1 MSEVADW
8 NRGVVDEFRANKGKV
23 GGQFEGAPLL
33 LLTTIGAKTGATRV
47 SPVMYMALE
56 DSYAIFATYAG
67 APTHPAW
74 YHNLVEKPAA
84 TIEVGD
90 QTIDVTARVAEG
102 DERDRIWTAQKQAAP
117 GMADYETKTDRVMPV
132 VILERIVPA
141 LPPVRDNTK

>member
-8 NRGVVDEFRANKGKV
+8 NRGVVDEFRANKGMV

-33 LLTTIGAKTGATRV
+33 LLTTIGARTGATRV
-47 SPVMYMALE
+47 SPVMYMAIE

-74 YHNLVEKPAA
+74 YHNLVANPAA
-84 TIEVGD
+84 SIEVGD
-90 QTIDVTARVAEG
+90 QTISVTARVGEG

-117 GMADYETKTDRVMPV
+117 GMAEYETKTDRVMPV
-132 VILERIVPA
+132 VILER
-141 LPPVRDNTK
+141 TKDQPK